1 MWTWGQAAAAAAAA
15 ADDDEEEKVLM
26 ERVDVKMLP
35 GL

>member
-1 MWTWGQAAAAAAAA
+1 MWTWGQAATAAT

>member
-1 MWTWGQAAAAAAAA
+1 MWTSGHKDDH
-15 ADDDEEEKVLM
+15 DDDEEEEKVLM

>member
-1 MWTWGQAAAAAAAA
+1 MWTWGQAAAAAAP

>member
-1 MWTWGQAAAAAAAA
+1 MWTWGQAAAAA

>member
-1 MWTWGQAAAAAAAA
+1 MWTSGHEDDH
-15 ADDDEEEKVLM
+15 DDDEEEEKVLM

>member
-1 MWTWGQAAAAAAAA
+1 MWTWGQAAAAAA

>member
-1 MWTWGQAAAAAAAA
+1 MWTLGHEDDH
-15 ADDDEEEKVLM
+15 DDDEEEEKVLM

>member
-1 MWTWGQAAAAAAAA
+1 MWTSGHEDNH
-15 ADDDEEEKVLM
+15 DDDEEEEKVLM

>member
-1 MWTWGQAAAAAAAA
+1 MWTSGH
-15 ADDDEEEKVLM
+15 DDDDEEEEKVLM

>member
-1 MWTWGQAAAAAAAA
+1 MWTWGQAAAAAAA

>member
-1 MWTWGQAAAAAAAA
+1 MWTWGQAAAA
-15 ADDDEEEKVLM
+15 DDDEEAEEKVLM